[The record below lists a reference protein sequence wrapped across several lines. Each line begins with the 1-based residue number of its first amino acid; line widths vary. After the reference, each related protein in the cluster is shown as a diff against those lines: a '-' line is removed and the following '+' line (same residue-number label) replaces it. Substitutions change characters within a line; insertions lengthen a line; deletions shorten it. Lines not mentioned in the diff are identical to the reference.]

1 VSAVSELAFEPTPI
15 AGVQVVRRTRRADA
29 RGFLARLFSVDAF
42 AQAGA
47 PFAVAQVN
55 HTCTRVVGAVRGL
68 HYQRAPHADTKL
80 VTCVRGA
87 VFDVAVDLRRGSA
100 TFLRWFGLRLDAAD
114 DAALLIPAGCAHG
127 FQVLDADA
135 ELIYLHTAAYTPLA
149 EGAVHPQDPR
159 VAVAWPQPIA
169 LLSERDASH
178 PPLAA
183 DFEGLVA

>member
-1 VSAVSELAFEPTPI
+1 MTDLAFDPTPI
-15 AGVQVVRRTRRADA
+15 AGLQVVRRTRRADA
-29 RGFLARLFSVDAF
+29 RGFLARLFSVDAL

-55 HTCTRVVGAVRGL
+55 HTCTNVVGAVRGL
-68 HYQRAPHADTKL
+68 HFQHPPHADTKL

-100 TFLRWFGLRLDAAD
+100 TFLHWFGLRLAGDD

-135 ELIYLHTAAYTPLA
+135 ELIYLHTAAYAPQS
-149 EGAVHPQDPR
+149 EGALHPQEPR
-159 VAVAWPQPIA
+159 VGVAWPLPIA
-169 LLSERDASH
+169 LLSERDAAH
-178 PPLAA
+178 PPLGA
-183 DFEGLVA
+183 DFEGVDA